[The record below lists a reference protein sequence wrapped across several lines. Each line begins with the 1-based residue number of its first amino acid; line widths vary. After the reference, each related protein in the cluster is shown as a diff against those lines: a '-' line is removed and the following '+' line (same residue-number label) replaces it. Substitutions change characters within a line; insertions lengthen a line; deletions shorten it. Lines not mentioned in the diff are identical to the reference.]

1 MLKRKDG
8 GEMGEGRECIVANLY
23 TYIGDVEVSDELYLR
38 TNALITRDILED
50 MLIRK
55 LYEGRKTGNQ

>member
-1 MLKRKDG
+1 MVGRWVG
-8 GEMGEGRECIVANLY
+8 ARECIVTNLY

-50 MLIRK
+50 TLIRK
-55 LYEGRKTGNQ
+55 LYERRKTGNQ